1 MGAGYRGWAD
11 CSRGRWDWLGQSSQ
25 FTVSEAGASILT
37 MESTLGARRCASPL
51 WLCAVTLL
59 R

>member
-11 CSRGRWDWLGQSSQ
+11 CSRGRWDWPGQSSQ

-37 MESTLGARRCASPL
+37 MESTLGARRPASPL
-51 WLCAVTLL
+51 GLCGVTLL
-59 R
+59 G